1 MTLRSRFSALTALQS
16 GRQNGPRPAT
26 ELPTFEFNPSST
38 RLLGSP
44 PLFET
49 LFRLPAFAGCP
60 KSRIVD
66 KTHKLYKAMG
76 ATYVGLPIWREDTIG
91 MHFDRQRY
99 LGIFGPALCTPF
111 IPWPKIAADVLV
123 P

>member
-1 MTLRSRFSALTALQS
+1 MGLAQQPNS
-16 GRQNGPRPAT
+16 P
-26 ELPTFEFNPSST
+26 PSSST
-38 RLLGSP
+38 LLQHGYSAP
-44 PLFET
+44 HHYSKT

>member
-1 MTLRSRFSALTALQS
+1 MTLRYRFSALTALQS

-49 LFRLPAFAGCP
+49 LFRLPAARNPGLWIRPTSYTRPWALPVSGFP
-60 KSRIVD
+60 S
-66 KTHKLYKAMG
+66 G
-76 ATYVGLPIWREDTIG
+76 AKIQLAYISTDNDIWE
-91 MHFDRQRY
+91 Y
-99 LGIFGPALCTPF
+99 LGPRFALHSSRGR
-111 IPWPKIAADVLV
+111 KITADV
-123 P
+123 